1 MPDERQYIID
11 DMTIK
16 ESWRLF
22 KIMAE
27 FVDGFEKLGD
37 YFPAIAIF
45 GSARLKSTDPIYT
58 KAETIARLLAKKGY
72 NIITGGGPGIMEA
85 ANKGAVEGG
94 GHSIG
99 LNIELPFEQK
109 PNPYSDVRLNFQYF
123 FVRKVMLIKYSVAY
137 VIMPGGFGTLDEMFE
152 AITLIQTKKIR
163 PFPVILVGRDY
174 WEGLMD
180 WVKNEMMPKG
190 TISPSDMDIMQV
202 MDDPEEVVHTIRKI
216 VLI

>member
-45 GSARLKSTDPIYT
+45 GSARLKSTNPIYT

-94 GHSIG
+94 THSIG

-109 PNPYSDVRLNFQYF
+109 PNPYSDVRLSFQYF

-174 WEGLMD
+174 WGGLME
-180 WVKNEMMPKG
+180 WIREETLAMG
-190 TISPSDMDIMQV
+190 TISSSDLDIMSV
-202 MDDPEEVVHTIRKI
+202 MDDPEEVVHTIHKI